1 MFEGVLPAIITPF
14 KRNPAMSLDIPG
26 LEKNIEF
33 LLSRGIHG
41 IVPCGSTGESATLT
55 FEEHEK
61 VIKVTVDKVNGEI
74 PVLAGTGS
82 NNTAEAIRLTKA
94 AKDIGAD
101 GVLAISPYY
110 NKPNR
115 AGLIKHYHKLAD
127 LDIPVI
133 VYNVPSRTGQNLEP
147 DLIAELAKHPNI
159 WGVKEASGNIGQIS
173 RIIEETQDD
182 DFIVISGDDNI
193 TLPIMAL
200 GGAGVI
206 SVAANIDPK
215 RMVEMYEAILLGDY
229 QKALV
234 LNFALSPLF
243 RSMFID
249 TNPIPVKKAVELM
262 GLAGGPVR
270 LPLSDLD
277 AKKTEELRK
286 VIAALPKETAKKAPA
301 AKRPVK
307 AAKKA
312 APKKTV
318 VKTAPQKKAMP
329 KRSAPKKKPV
339 AKRTR

>member
-14 KRNPAMSLDIPG
+14 KRNSAMGLDVQG
-26 LEKNIEF
+26 LERNIGF
-33 LLSRGIHG
+33 LLSCGVHG

-61 VIKVTVDKVNGEI
+61 VIEIAVDKVNGRI

-82 NNTAEAIRLTKA
+82 NNTAEAIKLTKA

-101 GVLAISPYY
+101 GVLVISPYY

-115 AGLIKHYHKLAD
+115 SGLIKHYTKLAD

-133 VYNVPSRTGQNLEP
+133 MYNVPGRTGQNLEP
-147 DLIAELAKHPNI
+147 DLVAELARHPNI
-159 WGVKEASGNIGQIS
+159 VAIKEASGNIGQIS

-182 DFIVISGDDNI
+182 DFQVISGDDNI

-206 SVAANIDPK
+206 SVAANVDPK
-215 RMVEMYEAILLGDY
+215 RMVAMYEAMKHGDY

-234 LNFALSPLF
+234 LHYALSPLL
-243 RSMFID
+243 RAMFID
-249 TNPIPVKKAVELM
+249 TNPIPVKKAVELI

-270 LPLSDLD
+270 LPLDDLD
-277 AKKTEELRK
+277 DKKTEQLK
-286 VIAALPKETAKKAPA
+286 KILATIPKKGIKTTN
-301 AKRPVK
+301 V
-307 AAKKA
+307 
-312 APKKTV
+312 APKKPGKKVV
-318 VKTAPQKKAMP
+318 VKTKTTLKK
-329 KRSAPKKKPV
+329 RV
-339 AKRTR
+339 R

>member
-14 KRNPAMSLDIPG
+14 KRNSAMGLDVQG
-26 LEKNIEF
+26 LERNIEF
-33 LLSRGIHG
+33 LLSCGIHG

-61 VIKVTVDKVNGEI
+61 VVAVTVDKVKGRI
-74 PVLAGTGS
+74 PVVAGTGS
-82 NNTAEAIRLTKA
+82 NNTAEAVKLTKA

-101 GVLAISPYY
+101 GVLVISPYY

-115 AGLIKHYHKLAD
+115 SGLIKHYTKLAD

-133 VYNVPSRTGQNLEP
+133 MYNVPGRTGQNLEP
-147 DLIAELAKHPNI
+147 DLIAELAQHPNI
-159 WGVKEASGNIGQIS
+159 VAVKEASGNISQIS

-182 DFIVISGDDNI
+182 EFSVISGDDNI

-200 GGAGVI
+200 GGTGVI
-206 SVAANIDPK
+206 SVAANVDPR
-215 RMVEMYEAILLGDY
+215 RMVAMYEAMKQGDL

-249 TNPIPVKKAVELM
+249 TNPIPVKKAVELLGM
-262 GLAGGPVR
+262 AGGPVR
-270 LPLSDLD
+270 LPLDELD
-277 AKKTEELRK
+277 AKKTEQLKK
-286 VIAALPKETAKKAPA
+286 VLATIPGKPGAKPAAA
-301 AKRPVK
+301 AKRP
-307 AAKKA
+307 AARPAPAKKPA
-312 APKKTV
+312 
-318 VKTAPQKKAMP
+318 
-329 KRSAPKKKPV
+329 S